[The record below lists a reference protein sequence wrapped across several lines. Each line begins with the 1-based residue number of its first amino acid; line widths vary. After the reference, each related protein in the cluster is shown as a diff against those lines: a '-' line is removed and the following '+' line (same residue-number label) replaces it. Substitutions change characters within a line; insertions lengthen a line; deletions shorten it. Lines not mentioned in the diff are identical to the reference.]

1 MQAMREQLQ
10 EHQRKLELVAAELK
24 EAKEM
29 LSNKHPK
36 SISDLLNDK
45 LLVNTNITRELQD
58 LSVLTTLTPIASD
71 P

>member
-1 MQAMREQLQ
+1 MREQLQ